1 MNRCGKNLTAS
12 IRIRCAGAEKHL
24 KYAAQE
30 DAGLEALDGRHM
42 AEENAVR
49 SPGLGDDY
57 ELGCSADSPSC
68 NILFTR
74 VKHLWEARVRR
85 NSTRQRRKSST
96 EAERRRPHGSLRIFL
111 TKWTAVSTTDASFY
125 SLSCSSLTAFPG
137 SWSPW
142 KPHFDWNGDEEAGE
156 WKCEVGV
163 TAEGGGRV
171 ASVLRLHL

>member
-1 MNRCGKNLTAS
+1 MRQKSDSEYSNQMCWSRETSEICGPGGS
-12 IRIRCAGAEKHL
+12 GPGSAGW
-24 KYAAQE
+24 
-30 DAGLEALDGRHM
+30 RHM

-49 SPGLGDDY
+49 PPELGDDY

-85 NSTRQRRKSST
+85 NSTCQRRKSST
-96 EAERRRPHGSLRIFL
+96 RAERRRRHGSLRIFV

-142 KPHFDWNGDEEAGE
+142 KPYFDCSLKTILE
-156 WKCEVGV
+156 WRRGSRGV
-163 TAEGGGRV
+163 EM
-171 ASVLRLHL
+171 